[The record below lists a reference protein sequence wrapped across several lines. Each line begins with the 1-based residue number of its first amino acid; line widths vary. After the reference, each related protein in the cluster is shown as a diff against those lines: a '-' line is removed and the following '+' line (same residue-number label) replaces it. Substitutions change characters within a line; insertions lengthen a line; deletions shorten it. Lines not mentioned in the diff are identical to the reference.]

1 MTEPAAETSAPAAQA
16 MKLPAGFEVLT
27 DDEDLSVEVYH
38 ALNDVEERLL
48 DALSNTDELANTSAR
63 YLAEA
68 GGKRIR
74 PLLTILTS
82 MLGEGVSDSVLQ
94 AAVVME
100 MTHLATLYHDDVM
113 DSAPVRRGAPSAHE
127 VWGNSVAILAG
138 DLILARAS
146 RMMSELGD
154 EGTRIQAHTFERL
167 VMGQLH
173 ETVGVQE
180 GGDPK
185 AHYLSVIADKTGSLV
200 AAASLLGAHYGGCS
214 EEVTAMLEEY
224 GDAVGVSFQ
233 LADDVIDLT
242 ADREVS
248 GKTPGTDLREGVPT
262 LPVLLLRE
270 QAAREDADTSEAKR
284 VLALV
289 EGDLS
294 SDEALDEAVS
304 AVAAHPVMEESWQI
318 AHSWAEKAKAAIS
331 GLPDSTVKTALNF
344 FADAVVDREG

>member
-1 MTEPAAETSAPAAQA
+1 MTDSSPETSAEQA
-16 MKLPAGFEVLT
+16 VKLPAGFEVLT
-27 DDEDLSVEVYH
+27 ADEDLAVEVYH

-48 DALSNTDELANTSAR
+48 QALSSPDQTADSSAR

-68 GGKRIR
+68 GGKRVR
-74 PLLTILTS
+74 PLLTVLTS
-82 MLGEGVSDSVLQ
+82 MLGEGAGHEVLQ

-146 RMMSELGD
+146 QMMSELG
-154 EGTRIQAHTFERL
+154 EQGTRIQARTFERL

-173 ETVGVQE
+173 EAVGVSE
-180 GGDPK
+180 GADPK
-185 AHYLSVIADKTGSLV
+185 EHYLSVIADKTGSLV
-200 AAASLLGAHYGGCS
+200 ASASWLGAHFGGCS
-214 EEVTAMLEEY
+214 PEVTRRLEEY
-224 GDAVGVSFQ
+224 GEAVGVAFQ
-233 LADDVIDLT
+233 LADDVIDLS
-242 ADREVS
+242 ADGEAS

-270 QAAREDADTSEAKR
+270 KVAQQGDQTAEAQR
-284 VLALV
+284 VLDLV

-294 SDEALDEAVS
+294 SDEALAEAVA
-304 AVAAHPVMEESWQI
+304 AVVAHPVMEEAWQA
-318 AHSWAEKAKAAIS
+318 AHGWAEKAKAAIAP
-331 GLPDSTVKTALNF
+331 LPESTVKTALNS
-344 FADAVVDREG
+344 FADAVVERDG